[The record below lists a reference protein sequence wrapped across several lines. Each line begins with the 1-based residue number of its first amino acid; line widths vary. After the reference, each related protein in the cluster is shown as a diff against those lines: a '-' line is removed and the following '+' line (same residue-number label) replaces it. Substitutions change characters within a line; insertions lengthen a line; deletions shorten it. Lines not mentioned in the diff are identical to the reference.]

1 MEMTLIMERK
11 PMKPLCTLCVLFSIL
26 FLSGCVS
33 SGSTPVQVAA
43 ADPLTAMDSLDEDE
57 IETIQEFKKQN
68 QKQENPDLQQ
78 KLQNALRMTPAEYL
92 QTPEGKKSEQSE
104 YLVGGNDVLSI
115 TVYEE
120 EDLSLESIRITADGT
135 INFPLIGELPVAGK
149 TTAQIEHLISD
160 QLTKEQYLIRPH
172 VSVLVKEYLSK
183 KVLVLGAVKNPG
195 SYPLQ
200 EAERLLNVISRAG
213 GVDFAEGANRINL
226 IRTSRV
232 QGQEQKIIIDI
243 NLRRLLNGEDAG
255 SNFLV
260 LNKDVINIPKA
271 EKIVIIGQV
280 NEPGDYVLKDKDLTI
295 MDAIGMAG
303 GFTRIAAQNR
313 VRIIRTENGED
324 KKYTV
329 DVEAITDEGNKEHD
343 IILQPNDVIVVPES
357 YF

>member
-1 MEMTLIMERK
+1 MGRK
-11 PMKPLCTLCVLFSIL
+11 ATRYVCIL
-26 FLSGCVS
+26 LGLLGLLVVGGCVS
-33 SGSTPVQVAA
+33 SGSTPVRGISSE
-43 ADPLTAMDSLDEDE
+43 PLVSLDSLDDE
-57 IETIQEFKKQN
+57 EIQTIQAFKKQ
-68 QKQENPDLQQ
+68 QQEQGHTDLP
-78 KLQNALRMTPAEYL
+78 QNIQDALRMTSAEYL
-92 QTPEGKKSEQSE
+92 RTPEGMKSEQSE
-104 YLVGGNDVLSI
+104 YLVGGNDVLAI

-120 EDLSLESIRITADGT
+120 EDLSLESIRVTAGGT
-135 INFPLIGELPVAGK
+135 INFPLVGELSVAGR
-149 TTAQIEHLISD
+149 TTAEIEHLISD
-160 QLTKEQYLIRPH
+160 RLTQEQYLIHPH

-200 EAERLLNVISRAG
+200 ESERLLNVISRAG

-232 QGQEQKIIIDI
+232 NDQEQKTIIDI

-260 LNKDVINIPKA
+260 LNKDIINIPKA

-280 NEPGDYVLKDKDLTI
+280 NSPGDYVLKDKDLSI

-313 VRIIRTENGED
+313 VRIIRTENGVD

-329 DVEAITDEGNKEHD
+329 DVEAITDDGNKEND

>member
-1 MEMTLIMERK
+1 
-11 PMKPLCTLCVLFSIL
+11 MKFLYILLGLLGLLFVG
-26 FLSGCVS
+26 GCVS
-33 SGSTPVQVAA
+33 SGSTPVQITSSE
-43 ADPLTAMDSLDEDE
+43 PLASMDSLDEE
-57 IETIQEFKKQN
+57 ELETIQAFKKQ
-68 QKQENPDLQQ
+68 QQEQGHSDLQENIQDVR
-78 KLQNALRMTPAEYL
+78 RMTPAEYL
-92 QTPEGKKSEQSE
+92 RTPEGMKAEQSE
-104 YLVGGNDVLSI
+104 YLVEGNDVLAI

-120 EDLSLESIRITADGT
+120 EDLSLESIRVTANGI
-135 INFPLIGELPVAGK
+135 INFPLVGELSVAGK

-160 QLTKEQYLIRPH
+160 RLTQEQYLIRPH

-200 EAERLLNVISRAG
+200 ESERLLNVISRAG

-226 IRTSRV
+226 IRTSLIDDH
-232 QGQEQKIIIDI
+232 EQKIIIDI

-280 NEPGDYVLKDKDLTI
+280 NEPGDYVLKDKDLSI

-313 VRIIRTENGED
+313 VRIIRTENGVD

-329 DVEAITDEGNKEHD
+329 DVEAITDDGNKEND